1 MCLANAG
8 KQMMFKKQTGN
19 SLLELLIS
27 SSLGV
32 ITIGTITSV
41 FIHAQKTAMQRTQE
55 LVLLQNTAS
64 VVQMMRADIQ
74 RAGFDGG
81 QGRSI
86 KLSGAINTVFTVSSA
101 ARTLVA
107 YAYLADMSGGI
118 PSYNNVVYQRTTNL
132 PNSFY
137 VCEKELVDRVMDIA
151 DAQDFSNRVGG
162 ACYNLFDANTVHVN
176 QFQIHEDK
184 IQNHGVTS
192 ALLTVH
198 VSAELASNSDV
209 KVTKDFTIKQ
219 RNWQE

>member
-1 MCLANAG
+1 
-8 KQMMFKKQTGN
+8 MFNKQTGN
-19 SLLELLIS
+19 SLLEFLIA

-81 QGRSI
+81 QGKSI
-86 KLSGAINTVFTVSSA
+86 KLSGALSTVFAVSNA
-101 ARTLVA
+101 TRTLVA
-107 YAYLADMSGGI
+107 YAYLSDVSGGV
-118 PSYNNVVYQRTTNL
+118 SVYNNVVYQRTSSR

-137 VCEKELVDRVMDIA
+137 VCEKELVNRVMDVT
-151 DAQDFSNRVGG
+151 DAQDFSNKVGG
-162 ACYNLFDANTVHVN
+162 ACYNLFAPNTVHVN
-176 QFQIHEDK
+176 QFHVKESK
-184 IQNHGVTS
+184 IENSGVSSTFLS
-192 ALLTVH
+192 VRVGT
-198 VSAELASNSDV
+198 ELALNSNV
-209 KVTKDFTIKQ
+209 ETMKNFTIKQ

>member
-1 MCLANAG
+1 
-8 KQMMFKKQTGN
+8 MMFNKQTGN
-19 SLLELLIS
+19 SLLEFLIA

-81 QGRSI
+81 QGKSI
-86 KLSGAINTVFTVSSA
+86 KLSGALSTVFAVSSA
-101 ARTLVA
+101 TRTLVA
-107 YAYLADMSGGI
+107 YAYLSDVSGGV
-118 PSYNNVVYQRTTNL
+118 PVYNNVVYQRISSQ

-137 VCEKELVDRVMDIA
+137 VCEKELVNRVMDVT
-151 DAQDFSNRVGG
+151 DAQDFSNKVGG
-162 ACYNLFDANTVHVN
+162 ACYNLFAPNTVHVN
-176 QFQIHEDK
+176 QFHIKESK
-184 IQNHGVTS
+184 IENSGVSSTFLS
-192 ALLTVH
+192 VRVGT
-198 VSAELASNSDV
+198 ELALNSNV
-209 KVTKDFTIKQ
+209 ETMRNFTIKQ